1 MNMKNKSF
9 ITEVQRMKTLMGV
22 SILNEQ
28 FLAKGIM
35 KLALGN
41 IDTFVRQFG
50 DNLKK
55 PLQELLTLTDDAAQM
70 RKLDEIAKL
79 NPDAA
84 KALRVKIFT
93 QLSKNTQESLDAIIK
108 YALDFDEDK
117 LVTALN
123 DGIDAFF
130 DNIDT
135 TERKFLIDLMS
146 ARNSK
151 IDDTLESLKVK
162 PKPTQ
167 PQAAKQLTR
176 TDKILQGMGIKSKSL
191 EDQIRSG
198 IKIYANKTDDEI
210 AKILKQ
216 YEDDVVKNPT
226 IKKQLDDIISKQ
238 SLGDKWRKMNG
249 LQKVGVILSI
259 PVFSPAVAQ
268 LLYGLGVLYVG
279 NYFKLW
285 DIPIHRWVSTAGGT
299 ILDIE
304 DIKESAPTDIRDS
317 IYENKDGDYVIYIS
331 NNEEYLIEYDI
342 SKDKYYY
349 IVDDVKYPLS
359 EY

>member
-1 MNMKNKSF
+1 
-9 ITEVQRMKTLMGV
+9 
-22 SILNEQ
+22 
-28 FLAKGIM
+28 
-35 KLALGN
+35 
-41 IDTFVRQFG
+41 
-50 DNLKK
+50 
-55 PLQELLTLTDDAAQM
+55 
-70 RKLDEIAKL
+70 
-79 NPDAA
+79 
-84 KALRVKIFT
+84 
-93 QLSKNTQESLDAIIK
+93 
-108 YALDFDEDK
+108 
-117 LVTALN
+117 
-123 DGIDAFF
+123 
-130 DNIDT
+130 
-135 TERKFLIDLMS
+135 
-146 ARNSK
+146 
-151 IDDTLESLKVK
+151 
-162 PKPTQ
+162 
-167 PQAAKQLTR
+167 LTR

-268 LLYGLGVLYVG
+268 LLYGLGVLYAG

-299 ILDIE
+299 LLDID
-304 DIKESAPTDIRDS
+304 DIKESAPEDIRES
-317 IYENKDGDYVIYIS
+317 IYENKDGDYAIYIS
-331 NNEEYLIEYDI
+331 DDEQYLIEYDI

-349 IVDDVKYPLS
+349 IVDGVKYPLS

>member
-1 MNMKNKSF
+1 MNMKNKSL
-9 ITEVQRMKTLMGV
+9 ITEVQRMKSLMGV

-28 FLAKGIM
+28 FLAKGII

-41 IDTFVRQFG
+41 IDTFIRQYG

-55 PLQELLTLTDDAAQM
+55 PLQDLLALTDDAAQM

-79 NPDAA
+79 NPEAA
-84 KALRVKIFT
+84 KALSVKIFT

-117 LVTALN
+117 LVDALN

-151 IDDTLESLKVK
+151 IDDTLDSLK
-162 PKPTQ
+162 PKPKTTQ
-167 PQAAKQLTR
+167 PQAAKTISK
-176 TDKILQGMGIKSKSL
+176 TDQILQGMGIKSKSL
-191 EDQIRSG
+191 EDQIRGAIRS
-198 IKIYANKTDDEI
+198 YANKTDDEI
-210 AKILKQ
+210 AKLIKQ
-216 YEDDVVKNPT
+216 WEDDVIKNST
-226 IKKQLDDIISKQ
+226 IKKQLDNIMTKQ
-238 SLGDKWRKMNG
+238 SLGDKWKNLNG
-249 LQKVGVILSI
+249 LQKLGVILSI
-259 PVFSPAVAQ
+259 PVLSPGAVQ
-268 LLYGLGVLYVG
+268 LISGLAVLYFG

-285 DIPIHRWVSTAGGT
+285 NIPIHRWVSTAGGT
-299 ILDIE
+299 ILDID
-304 DIKESAPTDIRDS
+304 DIKESAPADIQDS
-317 IYENKDGDYVIYIS
+317 IYENKDGDYAIYIS
-331 NNEEYLIEYDI
+331 DDEEYLIEYDVTM
-342 SKDKYYY
+342 DKYYY